1 MHALSYMPRTLA
13 MLVAGILLS
22 TAAFAEPTLIDER
35 IAEATS
41 ALHEADYASA
51 ISRLE
56 NLDAGE
62 RWEVPFWLGT
72 AYLLDGQLENAELML
87 DDALSRQSE
96 VAEVWVQRAVVA
108 QERDQPQVALQ
119 LLEVAAQVDSSY
131 ALTYLNVGIAYES
144 LGDGQNARGA
154 YGRFLK
160 LSAAGSNTSRV
171 RRLRRDVLM
180 RIAETGRRAAEG

>member
-1 MHALSYMPRTLA
+1 MPALIHTPPRFM
-13 MLVAGILLS
+13 MLVAGILFS
-22 TAAFAEPTLIDER
+22 TSVFAESPSIDAT

-56 NLDAGE
+56 NLEASE

-87 DDALSRQSE
+87 DDALSMQSE

-108 QERDQPQVALQ
+108 QERRQPQVALQ
-119 LLEVAAQVDSSY
+119 FLEVAAQVDDGY

-144 LGDGQNARGA
+144 LGDRQNARGA

-160 LSAAGSNTSRV
+160 LSAIGSATSRV
-171 RRLRRDVLM
+171 RRLRRDVLT
-180 RIAETGRRAAEG
+180 RIAETGRGG